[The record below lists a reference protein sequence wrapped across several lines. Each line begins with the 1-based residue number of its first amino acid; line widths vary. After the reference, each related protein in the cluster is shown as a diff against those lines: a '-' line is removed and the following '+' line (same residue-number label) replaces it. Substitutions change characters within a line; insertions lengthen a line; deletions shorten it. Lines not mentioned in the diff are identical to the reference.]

1 MSEIR
6 GLLAADLQWSGTAI
20 YDNDQLGGDMTVL
33 DQQTGPDAAPVPAIE
48 ESPAA
53 RGRWIIAFVL
63 FLAVLSAFFDRISV
77 AVLFTNKQ
85 FQDAMG
91 TGFNPTLL
99 GLLMTAFVFAY
110 GISGLFLS
118 FVGDLFGLRRSLAVG
133 TACWGV
139 FMALMAGAGSFTTMM
154 AMRILLGV
162 AEGPQF
168 AITNSLVKRWFPKR
182 EQARANSIWMI
193 GSPLGSAI
201 GFPLMIYLETT
212 YGWRSAFV
220 FLAVL
225 NLVIIL
231 PLVLMFLRDRPA
243 GAHEATATPAAE
255 AIAHS
260 SYLSQVGLFF
270 RDWRFWMLVIF
281 NSAALIYLWGLNSWL
296 PSYLVRVRGFDPR
309 QTSLF
314 SFLPFFLMFLGELLA
329 AVLSDRLGRRAII
342 CFGGLF
348 SAGVA
353 MYAVSVVPDAQT
365 AALLIAVSAFFWGAS
380 LPPLFALSLQILPGR
395 AVASGVGV
403 FNGIGNIIGAF
414 SPVVMGALIA
424 DTGSFNAGLMVLV
437 GAAIL
442 GSFAMLPLVRRY

>member
-1 MSEIR
+1 MTTLDQANLRAQSSH
-6 GLLAADLQWSGTAI
+6 AADE
-20 YDNDQLGGDMTVL
+20 
-33 DQQTGPDAAPVPAIE
+33 VPA
-48 ESPAA
+48 S
-53 RGRWIIAFVL
+53 RGRWIIAAIL

-77 AVLFTNKQ
+77 AVLFTNKE
-85 FQDAMG
+85 FQDVMG

-118 FVGDLFGLRRSLAVG
+118 FVGDLFGLRRSLAIG

-139 FMALMAGAGSFTTMM
+139 FMALMSGAGSFTTML

-162 AEGPQF
+162 SEGPQF

-193 GSPLGSAI
+193 GSPLGSAL

-212 YGWRSAFV
+212 YGWRSAFL

-231 PLVLMFLRDRPA
+231 PLVLVFLRDQPPGAPLAGGVAPA
-243 GAHEATATPAAE
+243 SQLITQT
-255 AIAHS
+255 
-260 SYLSQVGLFF
+260 SYLSQVGLFC

-281 NSAALIYLWGLNSWL
+281 NSAALVYLWGLNSWL
-296 PSYLVRVRGFDPR
+296 PSYLIRVRGFDPR

-314 SFLPFFLMFLGELLA
+314 SFLPFFMMFLGEVLA
-329 AVLSDRLGRRAII
+329 AVLSDRTGRRAII
-342 CFGGLF
+342 CFCGLF
-348 SAGVA
+348 AAGVA

-380 LPPLFALSLQILPGR
+380 LPPLFALSLDILPSR

-403 FNGIGNIIGAF
+403 FNGIGNIVGAF
-414 SPVVMGALIA
+414 SPLVMGALIA
-424 DTGSFNAGLMVLV
+424 KTGSFDAGLMVLV
-437 GAAIL
+437 GATML
-442 GSFAMLPLVRRY
+442 GSLAMLPLVRRF